1 MKIPEF
7 LAVIFDMDG
16 LVLDTEKTYGIA
28 WQKAVIEMGY
38 EFAEDFCYSLSGL
51 QANAMEQRMLDYYGA
66 DFDLK
71 LFNKLSGK
79 YWREYVN
86 LQGIPV
92 KKGFFNLLDILKTKK
107 IPYCLAT
114 NSNKENAYECL
125 QLANLKDVFSY
136 VITRDDVQ
144 RGKPAPDIFLLAA
157 KILNQPVSKCL
168 VLEDSATGIK
178 AAYRAGCY
186 TAFVPS
192 VFPIDLATAK
202 LANYTLDDMDD
213 LALILN
219 STGTYQPSR

>member
-28 WQKAVIEMGY
+28 RQKAVIEMGC

-51 QANAMEQRMLDYYGA
+51 QASAMEQRMMDYYGA

-71 LFNKLSGK
+71 LFNNLSGK

-92 KKGFFNLLDILKTKK
+92 KKGFFNLLEILKTKK

-114 NSNKENAYECL
+114 NSHRDNAYECL

-168 VLEDSATGIK
+168 VLEDSATGIQ
-178 AAYRAGCY
+178 AAYHAGCY
-186 TAFVPS
+186 TAIIPS

-202 LANYTLDDMDD
+202 LANFTFNDLDEM
-213 LALILN
+213 ALLL
-219 STGTYQPSR
+219 S